1 MDLPPPNSENIPNGL
16 LVTPEEDQMRLDS
29 FLVSHF
35 AKHSRVRLQRAIGK
49 GQVLVDGQTAK
60 SSTRLK
66 EGQTVVCQP
75 IESAPEGPIA
85 EDIPLDVIFED
96 EHLVAINK
104 PPAMVVHPAK
114 GHWSGTLTAAL
125 AFHFES
131 LSSIGGPTRPG
142 IVHRLDRDTSGV
154 ILVAKT
160 DQSHN
165 ALAKQ
170 FQDRTITKQY
180 AAIVTPA
187 PELDR
192 DVIDRPIGDHPYQR
206 EKKAIRDNH
215 RSSRASLTR
224 YEVIERLNGFALIE
238 ARPKTG
244 RTHQIRV
251 HLAHIG
257 CPVACDRLYSG
268 RASLS
273 LNDLNR
279 EGDKA
284 PIINRQALHARKISF
299 DHPVSKER
307 VELECDLPAD
317 MTRLLEALRNRKS
330 N

>member
-1 MDLPPPNSENIPNGL
+1 MDLPASSPEKVPNGL
-16 LVTPEEDQMRLDS
+16 IVTPEEDQLRLDS

-35 AKHSRVRLQRAIGK
+35 SKHSRVRLQRAIGK
-49 GQVLVDGQTAK
+49 GQVLVDGKTAK

-66 EGQTVVCQP
+66 EGQTIVCQP
-75 IESAPEGPIA
+75 IEAAPEGPIA
-85 EDIPLDVIFED
+85 EDIPLDIIFED

-160 DQSHN
+160 DQAHT

-170 FQDRTITKQY
+170 FQDRTVSKEY
-180 AAIVTPA
+180 AAIVTPV

-215 RSSRASLTR
+215 RSSRASLTK
-224 YEVIERLNGFALIE
+224 YEVVERLSGFGLVE
-238 ARPKTG
+238 LRPKTG

-273 LNDLNR
+273 LHDLNR
-279 EGDKA
+279 EGDKT
-284 PIINRQALHARKISF
+284 PIIDRQALHAKRISF
-299 DHPVSKER
+299 DHPVSGKR
-307 VELECDLPAD
+307 IELECDLPTD
-317 MTRLLEALRNRKS
+317 MTRLLEALRNRKAV
-330 N
+330 